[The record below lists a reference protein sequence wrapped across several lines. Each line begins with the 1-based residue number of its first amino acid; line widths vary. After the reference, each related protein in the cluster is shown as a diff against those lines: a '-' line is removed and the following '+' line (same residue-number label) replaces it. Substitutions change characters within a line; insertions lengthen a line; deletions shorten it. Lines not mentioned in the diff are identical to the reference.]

1 MILGVIAVKQFN
13 VNDRVYLPRVIDVWA
28 KVNDTGTVTEVKSQG
43 YTVKFDHSGTIGG
56 LQDHELALLESDE
69 DKSGQTISK

>member
-1 MILGVIAVKQFN
+1 MKQFN

-28 KVNDTGTVTEVKSQG
+28 KVNDTGTVTAVMPQG

-56 LQDHELALLESDE
+56 LQDHELALFEGNE